1 MTSSRCERCRELV
14 SLGLD
19 EPLAELPRLL
29 VERHLAACEACRR
42 FAGEV
47 TAATRSL
54 RAAPLLEPAR
64 PLTLE
69 LPRRLERRFATAAV
83 GAAAAAAAAAAFVLA
98 PGALTGG
105 ASSEHAVSRADVAAV
120 DLASMR
126 LSRRQQLRP
135 VASRLDQ
142 LRVRVLEID

>member
-69 LPRRLERRFATAAV
+69 LPRRLARRFATAAV
-83 GAAAAAAAAAAFVLA
+83 GAAAAAAAAAFVLA

-105 ASSEHAVSRADVAAV
+105 GSSEHAVSRADVAAV